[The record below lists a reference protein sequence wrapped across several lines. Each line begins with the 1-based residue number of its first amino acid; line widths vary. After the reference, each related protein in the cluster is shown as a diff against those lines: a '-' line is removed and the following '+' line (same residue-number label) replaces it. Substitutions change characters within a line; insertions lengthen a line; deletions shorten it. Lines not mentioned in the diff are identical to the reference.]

1 MLRIVARNRPDYF
14 KATLKLSGATDSLE
28 RKCQYM
34 VQRQGKRPR
43 RKTPSGNQQ
52 LHWLWGRQSVVETLE
67 ANRWQVYELFVTTEV
82 QHQYPD
88 LLKAKQQDGV
98 ELEIV
103 SSDRLQDLSSTREHE
118 GIVARV
124 SKYPYQT
131 MDDFA
136 EHLQVF
142 NESRSIQSHK
152 PIVVVLDRIQDAF
165 NFATILRCCANTDV
179 CAVIV
184 GEHCQAQVT
193 PQIARSASGA
203 VNHFPIFKIEDLASA
218 VLSLTDLGFALMA
231 LDAKSDQSIGEIN
244 LNVPTALLIGSDI
257 IGVDAKL
264 LELCNSRVFIPA
276 FGKSSLLNP
285 AVASAVMLY
294 ETRRQQQA

>member
-1 MLRIVARNRPDYF
+1 
-14 KATLKLSGATDSLE
+14 
-28 RKCQYM
+28 M

-43 RKTPSGNQQ
+43 RKPPSGNQQ

-88 LLKAKQQDGV
+88 LLKAKQKEGV

-103 SSDRLQDLSSTREHE
+103 SSDRLTELSSTREHE

-124 SKYPYQT
+124 SKYPYAM

-136 EHLQVF
+136 DHLQLH
-142 NESRSIQSHK
+142 NQTQESQSRK
-152 PIVVVLDRIQDAF
+152 PIIVFLDRIQDTF
-165 NFATILRCCANTDV
+165 NFATILRCCANAEV

-193 PQIARSASGA
+193 PQIARSSSGA
-203 VNHFPIFKIEDLASA
+203 VNYFPIFKTEDLAVA
-218 VLSLTDLGFALMA
+218 ALSLKELGLALIA
-231 LDAKSDQSIGEIN
+231 VDAKSDQSISDVDLN
-244 LNVPTALLIGSDI
+244 LPIALLIGNDP
-257 IGVDAKL
+257 IGLDAKL
-264 LELCNSRVFIPA
+264 LELCNVRANIPA
-276 FGKSSLLNP
+276 FGKTTTLSP
-285 AVASAVMLY
+285 TVAAGVLLY
-294 ETRRQQQA
+294 ETRRQQEGASTTIAKDFLALTDKPILKSQRDGMR